1 MVKIP
6 SVSWFVAYPHFVLM
20 FEWTEW
26 TCSKSL
32 KLSRKVWSFMN
43 SHSSSSLNVVLAV
56 WLAAQTWRL
65 HQARV
70 NGQLA
75 SDPLFSAVTLTDWT
89 TSVFFFSLLQWIVN
103 QSFKTLCHLL
113 VPRSW
118 IQGHRP
124 PAPQFTVPVQRQDV
138 AFKPFKKDRLQ
149 WANHHLHREAARPGK
164 DVSDI
169 FWFWTVQSDQSVCIV
184 CNLHYIIY
192 SITGKDK
199 CIINYNYSTLC
210 GCVHVLFWLV
220 IFWNADRLPWT
231 MGFVPGVIARVRLD
245 SRPTLS
251 RCVWLPPLHLS
262 LPFPSHR
269 LAPVQ
274 VNAR

>member
-1 MVKIP
+1 MDMLK
-6 SVSWFVAYPHFVLM
+6 VSETVAQGLVIYEQSFFIL
-20 FEWTEW
+20 TECGACGVACC
-26 TCSKSL
+26 TDLEVASSAGQ
-32 KLSRKVWSFMN
+32 WSTGFR
-43 SHSSSSLNVVLAV
+43 STFLCGDSD
-56 WLAAQTWRL
+56 WLDNFC
-65 HQARV
+65 V
-70 NGQLA
+70 
-75 SDPLFSAVTLTDWT
+75 
-89 TSVFFFSLLQWIVN
+89 FFSLLQWIVN

>member
-6 SVSWFVAYPHFVLM
+6 SVSWFVAYPQFVLM

-89 TSVFFFSLLQWIVN
+89 TSVFFFQ
-103 QSFKTLCHLL
+103 
-113 VPRSW
+113 
-118 IQGHRP
+118 
-124 PAPQFTVPVQRQDV
+124 
-138 AFKPFKKDRLQ
+138 
-149 WANHHLHREAARPGK
+149 
-164 DVSDI
+164 
-169 FWFWTVQSDQSVCIV
+169 
-184 CNLHYIIY
+184 
-192 SITGKDK
+192 
-199 CIINYNYSTLC
+199 
-210 GCVHVLFWLV
+210 
-220 IFWNADRLPWT
+220 
-231 MGFVPGVIARVRLD
+231 
-245 SRPTLS
+245 
-251 RCVWLPPLHLS
+251 
-262 LPFPSHR
+262 
-269 LAPVQ
+269 LAPVDCQ
-274 VNAR
+274 SKFQNFMPLARAKVMNTGTSATSAPVHSASAATGRSFQTFQEGPTAVGKPSSTPGSSQAWERCF